1 MIKKYFLPVFAFLN
15 ICATQ
20 AQQSP
25 PFISKESMQWADSV
39 LKTLSFDEKLGQ
51 LFMLETSASWPQ
63 RDIDSL
69 AAVISKYHIGGI
81 IVFKG
86 GPVAQANLI
95 NYYQSLSKIPL
106 LVSIDGEW
114 GLSMRIDSTIRFPR
128 QMTLSAIKKDSLI
141 YEMGVEIAR
150 QCKRIGIH
158 INFAPDIDINNNPLN
173 PVINTRSFGED
184 KFQVASKGLLYMN
197 GMQQEHV
204 LACGKHFPGHGDTDA
219 DSHYNLP
226 LISKTFAELD
236 NLELYP
242 FRELINNG
250 MGSVMVAHL
259 NIPSI
264 DTSAN
269 RPSSLSKYIVQDLLI
284 NQMGFGGLVFTDALK
299 MKGVANYFTPGLA
312 DAQALLAGNDILL
325 MGENVEVAIEKIK
338 ELVDEKEIT
347 KKEIDSRVR
356 KILMVKYWAGLNDYK
371 PVKTENL
378 TADLNTEEAQE
389 LNYKLY
395 RSSVTLLQNKND
407 ILPFRNIEA
416 GKIAIV
422 AVNDTLNS
430 LFQQVMNRYAKVDCY
445 TMPKEESQNNI
456 DTLIAFLSKHE
467 TIIVSIHNTT
477 TKASFNY
484 GISEAMNYLIAG
496 LKKKQKVIVCLY
508 GNSYCLGK
516 LKEAEHADGLIISF
530 EDTYL
535 PQFITAQMLFGGTF
549 PEGTLPVTPSVAF
562 KRGDGIF
569 YPEYKPRLSYV
580 SPMAL
585 GIHANELTGIDSI
598 IGDAIAQHAFPGC
611 QMLVAQDGQI
621 FYNRTF
627 GTRTY
632 EDSIAVKNSDLYDI
646 ASVTKI
652 ASTSLAVMNLYEE
665 GKIDLN
671 KTVGDYLPEWR
682 KSNKAPLKIFEL
694 LTHQAGLQ
702 AWIPLWKQTLNSKG
716 ALSTKLYSK
725 KRRGDFTIQVADSLF
740 LNEYYIPKVW
750 RHVMNS
756 PLQNRGTY
764 VYSDIGMLI
773 MQRIVES
780 ISGKKIEEYVTEN
793 FYNPLGLH
801 RLTFF
806 PIKKFDAAE
815 IIPTEN
821 DTAFRKQLIHGYV
834 HDPAAAL
841 LGGVA
846 GNAGLF
852 SDANSLCVIMQMLLN
867 GGEYDGKRYLQKETV
882 DLFTQKYLPENRRG
896 LIFDKPILD
905 NPASSPAGKSASA
918 KTFGH
923 TGFTGTC
930 AWADPENKLIFIFLS
945 NRVHPSAAE
954 NKLAKMNV
962 RTNVQ
967 EIFYEALKK

>member
-1 MIKKYFLPVFAFLN
+1 MPAISFLKIN
-15 ICATQ
+15 

-25 PFISKESMQWADSV
+25 PFISSESMHWADSV

-51 LFMLETSASWPQ
+51 LFMIETNADWPQ
-63 RDIDSL
+63 HDVDSVAEL
-69 AAVISKYHIGGI
+69 ITRFHIGGI
-81 IVFKG
+81 IIFKG
-86 GPVAQANLI
+86 GPVAQATRI

-128 QMTLSAIKKDSLI
+128 QMTLSAIKNDSLI
-141 YEMGVEIAR
+141 YDMGAEIAR

-184 KFQVASKGLLYMN
+184 KYQVASKGLLYMN
-197 GMQQEHV
+197 GMQSNHI

-226 LISKTFAELD
+226 LITKTFAELD

-242 FRELINNG
+242 FKQLIENG
-250 MGSVMVAHL
+250 MGSIMIAHL

-269 RPSSLSKYIVQDLLI
+269 RPSSLSKYVVRDLLK

-299 MKGVANYFTPGLA
+299 MKGVANYYSPGLA

-338 ELVDEKEIT
+338 ELVDEKEIS
-347 KKEIDSRVR
+347 KKEIDEHVR
-356 KILMVKYWAGLNDYK
+356 KILMVKFWTGLNEFT

-378 TADLNTEEAQE
+378 VSDLNTEAALE
-389 LNYKLY
+389 LNHKLY
-395 RSSVTLLQNKND
+395 SNAITLLQNKD
-407 ILPFRNIEA
+407 DLLPFRNIEP
-416 GKIAIV
+416 GKIASV
-422 AVNDTLNS
+422 AVNDTNNNP
-430 LFQQVMNRYAKVDCY
+430 FQLMLNRYTKVDCY
-445 TMPKEESQNNI
+445 AIPKEEPQLFI
-456 DTLIAFLSKHE
+456 DTLIAFLSKYE
-467 TIIVSIHNTT
+467 TVIVSIHNTT

-484 GISEAMNYLIAG
+484 GITEAMNYLIAG
-496 LKKKQKVIVCLY
+496 LKKKQKVIVCVY

-516 LKEAEHADGLIISF
+516 LKEAEKADGLIISF
-530 EDTYL
+530 EDTWL
-535 PQFITAQMLFGGTF
+535 PQYITAQMLFGGSY
-549 PEGTLPVTPSVAF
+549 PSGSLPVTPSAAYR
-562 KRGDGIF
+562 RGEGLT
-569 YPEYKPRLSYV
+569 YKNYSPRLSYG
-580 SPMAL
+580 SPLSL
-585 GIHANELTGIDSI
+585 GISADALSDIDSI
-598 IGDAIAQHAFPGC
+598 IENAIDSHAFPGC
-611 QMLVAQDGQI
+611 QLMAAKDGKI
-621 FYNRTF
+621 FYSRTF
-627 GTRTY
+627 GMHSY
-632 EDSIAVKNSDLYDI
+632 NDSTNVKSTDLYDI
-646 ASVTKI
+646 ASITKI
-652 ASTSLAVMNLYEE
+652 ASTALVVMKLYEE
-665 GKIDLN
+665 GKIDLT
-671 KTVGDYLPEWR
+671 KTVADYLPDWR
-682 KSNKAPLKIFEL
+682 KSNKASLKIFEL

-702 AWIPLWKQTLNSKG
+702 AWIPFWKQTANSSGK
-716 ALSTKLYSK
+716 LSPKLYSK
-725 KRRGDFTIQVADSLF
+725 KHKGDFTVQVADSLF
-740 LNEYYIPKVW
+740 LNQYYIPKIW
-750 RHVMNS
+750 RQIMSS
-756 PLQNRGTY
+756 PVENRGTY
-764 VYSDIGMLI
+764 LYSDIGMLI
-773 MQRIVES
+773 MQRIAER
-780 ISGKKIEEYVTEN
+780 ITGKTINQYVTEN

-806 PIKKFDAAE
+806 PRNKFNISE
-815 IIPTEN
+815 IIPTES
-821 DTAFRKQLIHGYV
+821 DTAFRKQLVHGYV

-841 LGGVA
+841 LGGAA

-852 SDANSLCVIMQMLLN
+852 SDANSLCIIMQMLMN

-882 DLFTQKYLPENRRG
+882 ELFTQKYIPENRRG
-896 LIFDKPILD
+896 LIFDKPITD
-905 NPASSPAGKSASA
+905 NPAASPAAKSASS

-930 AWADPENKLIFIFLS
+930 AWADPENNLIFIFLS

-967 EIFYEALKK
+967 EVFYEALKK